1 MAEKNQ
7 KKDRGDDRD
16 RSHKKDRHSDRGSDR
31 RGDDSS
37 RRGRSRARR
46 TETKSRSRDRRRRS
60 VEAPGKAVLRPASAE
75 AATTAGGAEKRP
87 EAMAS
92 EPAPPGKSAPVVEPD
107 DDDDDEESAE
117 EEAPRAEDAEVEDGP
132 RSTVP
137 KAVTVDS
144 DENECTA
151 STAKAATTEGP
162 AGLKKTSQG
171 SERPPEPA
179 NCPHS
184 GPGDPK
190 TGSYKCTVCGRNVG
204 GGLQGNFSHRRSPFH
219 LASWIYYSTSEKK
232 LGVSA
237 WPTLSVGAR
246 CSGKRTKQGQETM
259 KRT

>member
-7 KKDRGDDRD
+7 KKDRGDDKD

-107 DDDDDEESAE
+107 DDDDDDEESAE

-162 AGLKKTSQG
+162 AGLKKPVRDQKDPQSLPIAHAPDLATLRLGRTSAPSADATWAG
-171 SERPPEPA
+171 ACREIFPIA
-179 NCPHS
+179 
-184 GPGDPK
+184 
-190 TGSYKCTVCGRNVG
+190 
-204 GGLQGNFSHRRSPFH
+204 GLRSTWHRGLFH
-219 LASWIYYSTSEKK
+219 K
-232 LGVSA
+232 
-237 WPTLSVGAR
+237 
-246 CSGKRTKQGQETM
+246 
-259 KRT
+259 